1 MNVGLLG
8 CGHIAKALV
17 RGWVRT
23 EVAVAFDAQPASVR
37 PKLFLYDV
45 ASAPAAELADLA
57 GGQVVDSVAELVVA
71 SDLIVLAVRP
81 QDAALA
87 LATLAPVL
95 GDRPVVSLAAGIKVG
110 TLKAQLPQGAS
121 VGRLMPNLN
130 VAVGMGAMLFAEGS
144 LGRHAPAVREVFA
157 LVGKVVTLDEALFDA
172 ATAVAGCGPGFVAL
186 FIEALEAA
194 GSEAGLPPAV
204 SRELAQAAFTGTS
217 LMVQAEGD
225 AGALKRAICS
235 PGGMTA
241 AGIAALEERAVPAA
255 IAAAVQAAVARA
267 KELAS

>member
-1 MNVGLLG
+1 M
-8 CGHIAKALV
+8 
-17 RGWVRT
+17 
-23 EVAVAFDAQPASVR
+23 
-37 PKLFLYDV
+37 
-45 ASAPAAELADLA
+45 
-57 GGQVVDSVAELVVA
+57 
-71 SDLIVLAVRP
+71 LAVRP

-87 LATLAPVL
+87 LATLAPAL
-95 GDRPVVSLAAGIKVG
+95 GDRPLVSLAAGIKVG
-110 TLKAQLPQGAS
+110 TLQAQLSQGAL

-144 LGRHAPAVREVFA
+144 LGGHAPAVHELFA
-157 LVGKVVTLDEALFDA
+157 LVGKVVAIDEALFDA

-204 SRELAQAAFTGTS
+204 ARELAQAAFTGTS

-225 AGALKRAICS
+225 AAALKRAICS

-255 IAAAVQAAVARA
+255 VAAAVQAAVARA

>member
-1 MNVGLLG
+1 MTTRPNLL
-8 CGHIAKALV
+8 
-17 RGWVRT
+17 
-23 EVAVAFDAQPASVR
+23 
-37 PKLFLYDV
+37 LYDV
-45 ASAPAAELADLA
+45 VPVQASELAGLA
-57 GGQVVDSVAELVVA
+57 SGQVVGSVAALAAA

-87 LATLAPVL
+87 LATLAPAL
-95 GDRPVVSLAAGIKVG
+95 GDRPLVSLAAGIKVG
-110 TLKAQLPQGAS
+110 TLQAQLPQGAS

-130 VAVGMGAMLFAEGS
+130 VAIGRGAMLFAAGS
-144 LGRHAPAVREVFA
+144 LGEHAATVRELFA
-157 LVGKVVTLDEALFDA
+157 QVGTVVPLDEELFDA

-194 GSEAGLPPAV
+194 GSEAGLPPVVA
-204 SRELAQAAFTGTS
+204 RELAQAAFTGTS

-225 AGALKRAICS
+225 AAALKRAICS

-255 IAAAVQAAVARA
+255 IAAAVQAAVVRA
-267 KELAS
+267 HELAS